1 MHIEDLKEIKNKHIY
16 VESVKNKQ
24 SQDIRSNFNR
34 IMDQYSNKSILKSP
48 DIDSNI
54 RLANKITS
62 NLTSTGNKD
71 EVSQSIEDNVIN
83 ESAKNSK
90 FKNTH
95 SSLDF
100 NVNMNATNSQSINVD
115 YNDNLNDKK
124 T

>member
-115 YNDNLNDKK
+115 
-124 T
+124 